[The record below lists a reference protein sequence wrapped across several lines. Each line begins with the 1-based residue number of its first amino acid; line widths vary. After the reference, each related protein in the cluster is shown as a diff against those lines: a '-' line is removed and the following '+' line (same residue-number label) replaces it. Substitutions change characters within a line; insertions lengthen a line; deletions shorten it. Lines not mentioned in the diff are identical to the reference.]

1 MLIWILNLQ
10 FLEMQDSSN
19 HEFTPS
25 ILDSYQLNL
34 VQKTQEIFCNALKA
48 GDRAGFQRMNDY
60 STFCSCKGT
69 EFHVNIFSLFFLCE
83 LCVFARDFFGSGLS
97 GLGSIYFVI
106 FYRLSRLIG
115 GFSNGQETNL

>member
-1 MLIWILNLQ
+1 
-10 FLEMQDSSN
+10 MQDSSN

-34 VQKTQEIFCNALKA
+34 VEKTQEIFCNALKA

-69 EFHVNIFSLFFLCE
+69 EFHVNIFSLFF
-83 LCVFARDFFGSGLS
+83 FASFASLR
-97 GLGSIYFVI
+97 
-106 FYRLSRLIG
+106 
-115 GFSNGQETNL
+115 ETFLVPACPG